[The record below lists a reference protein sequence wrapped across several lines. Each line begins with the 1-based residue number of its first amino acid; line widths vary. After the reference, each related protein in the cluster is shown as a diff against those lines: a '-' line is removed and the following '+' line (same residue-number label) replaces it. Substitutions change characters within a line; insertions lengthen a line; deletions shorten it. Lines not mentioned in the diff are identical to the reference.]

1 MITQIV
7 TFLIFFAVI
16 GCILY
21 GRRLIK
27 TEKVD
32 AVFGNPERALGG
44 THWVIVGSSF
54 LLLIWLYYSWDIA
67 KGFYPKSANE
77 LCQVAKVN
85 DSLLGLKYQFPIEER
100 EFKSTSQIKK
110 ENKNLRIIQNEIQN
124 SEKLNNQQ
132 KTILI
137 SFISKTNQLIP
148 LLTNED
154 LIENVTKQKIN
165 DITGKI
171 NLLTENFQKPD
182 YPFETEQELNQRLRA
197 VNEEGGWGITKV
209 DAGSGSIENT
219 LEVPLVPATKRGV
232 KFHTAAKELNL
243 ISDEFFKLRNHNPQF
258 KSRIKELKNEI
269 KSYRKDLSDN
279 EEIASTYAKNIV
291 KIARRIEFASIYP
304 PNTLN
309 QMQAAI
315 IKFENA
321 QKNAQGG
328 LRFIDMFLF
337 PAGTIV
343 ASGPSCSE
351 QGSGRWLPKPS
362 DTLNKFI
369 LMSKPSVG
377 YKDIPLLWI
386 QMVDV
391 SKMIG
396 FILPDWIADI
406 LPGEYPVHTKDGIVK
421 QNFKGGVLK
430 IVTGDFNLF
439 KLPVPYG
446 HIWDSFLRVFLGL
459 IFGILIGVPLG
470 LFMGLNRFAKGF
482 FDPLIELYRPVPP
495 LAWAPLI
502 ISVLGIDN
510 TGKVFLLFMVSLSIM
525 IISAR
530 AGASGTQLSKIHA
543 AHSLGASKKQILRYV
558 IFPNSLPEILTGIRV
573 AVGMCWGTLV
583 AAEFLAG
590 TTGIGFVENVAKK
603 YFQYEVIWITIFIMG
618 MLGLLFDI
626 TLRKIINKTIP
637 WRGKG

>member
-1 MITQIV
+1 MLTQII
-7 TFLIFFAVI
+7 TILILVSI
-16 GCILY
+16 VGCILY
-21 GRRLIK
+21 GRKLIR

-32 AVFGNPERALGG
+32 AVFGNPERAKGG
-44 THWVIVGSSF
+44 THWVIVGSSAI
-54 LLLIWLYYSWDIA
+54 LLIWLYYSWDIA

-100 EFKSTSQIKK
+100 EFKSTSIIRI
-110 ENKNLRIIQNEIQN
+110 ENKNLQKIVNEIQK
-124 SEKLNNQQ
+124 STDLNIEQ
-132 KTILI
+132 KKVLVE
-137 SFISKTNQLIP
+137 FANKTGQLIP
-148 LLTNED
+148 LLTNKYLME
-154 LIENVTKQKIN
+154 ESTKVKIKEMTN
-165 DITGKI
+165 KI
-171 NLLTENFQKPD
+171 RLLSSNFKKKD
-182 YPFETEQELNQRLRA
+182 YPFETEAEKNERQKA
-197 VNEEGGWGITKV
+197 VSEEGGWGIIKV
-209 DAGSGSIENT
+209 ESGTGSIENT
-219 LEVPLVPATKRGV
+219 IEVPLIPATDRGL
-232 KFHTAAKELNL
+232 KFHSAAEELQVIN
-243 ISDEFFKLRNHNPQF
+243 DEFFKLRNHNSNF
-258 KSRIKELKNEI
+258 KTSIKGLKNEI
-269 KSYRKDLSDN
+269 KSYRKNLDDTDEL
-279 EEIASTYAKNIV
+279 ASTYAKDIV
-291 KIARRIEFASIYP
+291 KIARRIEYASIYP
-304 PNTLN
+304 PDALN
-309 QMQAAI
+309 EMQNAI
-315 IKFENA
+315 IEFDNL
-321 QKNAQGG
+321 QKSEQGG
-328 LRFIDMFLF
+328 LRLIDMLLF

-362 DTLNKFI
+362 DTFNKFI

-377 YKDIPLLWI
+377 YKNIPLLWI
-386 QMVDV
+386 DMMDV
-391 SKMIG
+391 SKIIG

-406 LPGEYPVHTKDGIVK
+406 LPGKYPVHSKDGVVE
-421 QNFKGGVLK
+421 QNFKGKVLK
-430 IVTGDFNLF
+430 IVTGDFKLF
-439 KLPVPYG
+439 KIPVPYG

-459 IFGILIGVPLG
+459 VFGIIIGVPLG

-530 AGASGTQLSKIHA
+530 DGHSGTQLSKIHA
-543 AHSLGASKKQILRYV
+543 AHSLGASKRQILRYV

-618 MLGLLFDI
+618 MLGLLFDV
-626 TLRKIINKTIP
+626 TLRKIIDKTIP

>member
-1 MITQIV
+1 MLTQIL
-7 TFLIFFAVI
+7 TFLIFFAVV

-21 GRRLIK
+21 GRRLIR

-110 ENKNLRIIQNEIQN
+110 ENKNLKIIQSEIQN
-124 SEKLNNQQ
+124 SEELNSQQ

-137 SFISKTNQLIP
+137 SYISKTNQLIP

-154 LIENVTKQKIN
+154 LLEIETQQKIN

-171 NLLTENFQKPD
+171 NLLTESFQKPD
-182 YPFETEQELNQRLRA
+182 YPFESEQELNKRLKA
-197 VNEEGGWGITKV
+197 VEEEGGWGITKV

-219 LEVPLVPATKRGV
+219 LEVPLVPATYRGL
-232 KFHTAAKELNL
+232 KFHTAAQELNI

-258 KSRIKELKNEI
+258 KNKIKELKEEI
-269 KSYRKDLSDN
+269 KSYRKNLSDG
-279 EEIASTYAKNIV
+279 EEVASTYAKNIV

-304 PNTLN
+304 PNALDK
-309 QMQAAI
+309 MQAAI
-315 IKFENA
+315 VKFDNA
-321 QKNAQGG
+321 QKDAQGG
-328 LRFIDMFLF
+328 LRFIDIFLF

-396 FILPDWIADI
+396 FVLPDWIADI

-430 IVTGDFNLF
+430 IVTGDFNLL
-439 KLPVPYG
+439 KVPVPYG

-459 IFGILIGVPLG
+459 VFGILIGVPLG

-543 AHSLGASKKQILRYV
+543 AHSLGASKRQILRYV

-626 TLRKIINKTIP
+626 TLRKIIDKTIP

>member
-1 MITQIV
+1 MFTQFITILILVSIV
-7 TFLIFFAVI
+7 

-21 GRRLIK
+21 GRRLIR
-27 TEKVD
+27 TEKID
-32 AVFGNPERALGG
+32 AVFGNPERAKGG
-44 THWVIVGSSF
+44 THWIIVGSSAI
-54 LLLIWLYYSWDIA
+54 LLIWLYYSWDIA

-85 DSLLGLKYQFPIEER
+85 ESLLGLKYQFPIEER
-100 EFKSTSQIKK
+100 EFKSTSIIKI
-110 ENKNLRIIQNEIQN
+110 ENKNLQIITNEIQ
-124 SEKLNNQQ
+124 SSPDLSSPQ
-132 KTILI
+132 KTTLVG
-137 SFISKTNQLIP
+137 FINETRQLIP
-148 LLTNED
+148 LLTNENLMETD
-154 LIENVTKQKIN
+154 TKIQIKEMTDEIR
-165 DITGKI
+165 
-171 NLLTENFQKPD
+171 LLTSNFKKND
-182 YPFETEQELNQRLRA
+182 YPFETDEQKNERLKA
-197 VNEEGGWGITKV
+197 VSEEGGWGITKV
-209 DAGSGSIENT
+209 QSGTGSIENT
-219 LEVPLVPATKRGV
+219 IEVPLVPATNKGL
-232 KFHTAAKELNL
+232 KFDAAAKELEIIN
-243 ISDEFFKLRNHNPQF
+243 DKFFKLRNHNPQF
-258 KSRIKELKNEI
+258 KNSIKKLKDTIKE
-269 KSYRKDLSDN
+269 YRSNLGDT
-279 EEIASTYAKNIV
+279 EEVASNYAKNIV
-291 KIARRIEFASIYP
+291 KIARRIEYASIYP
-304 PNTLN
+304 PNALN
-309 QMQAAI
+309 EMQNAI
-315 IKFENA
+315 VEFDNV
-321 QKNAQGG
+321 QKSEQGG
-328 LRFIDMFLF
+328 LRFVDMFLF

-343 ASGPSCSE
+343 SSGTSCSE

-377 YKDIPLLWI
+377 YKNIPLLWI
-386 QMVDV
+386 DMMDV
-391 SKMIG
+391 SKIIG
-396 FILPDWIADI
+396 FILPDWIADV
-406 LPGEYPVHTKDGIVK
+406 LPGEYPIHTKDGVVE
-421 QNFKGGVLK
+421 QNFKGRVLK
-430 IVTGDFNLF
+430 VVTGDFKLF
-439 KLPVPYG
+439 KIPVPYG

-618 MLGLLFDI
+618 MLGLLFDV
-626 TLRKIINKTIP
+626 TLRKIIDKTIP

>member
-1 MITQIV
+1 MLTQIV
-7 TFLIFFAVI
+7 TILILFAVV

-77 LCQVAKVN
+77 LCQVGKVN

-100 EFKSTSQIKK
+100 ELKSTSQIKK
-110 ENKNLRIIQNEIQN
+110 ENKNLKKITFEIQN
-124 SEKLNNQQ
+124 SDSVNDQHKI
-132 KTILI
+132 ILMN
-137 SFISKTNQLIP
+137 FINKTNQLIP
-148 LLTNED
+148 LLTNVD
-154 LIENVTKQKIN
+154 LLENDTKQKID
-165 DITGKI
+165 DITGRI

-182 YPFETEQELNQRLRA
+182 YPFETEQELNDRLKA
-197 VNEEGGWGITKV
+197 VKEEGGWGITKIN
-209 DAGSGSIENT
+209 AGSGSIENT
-219 LEVPLVPATKRGV
+219 LEVPLIPATDRGL
-232 KFHTAAKELNL
+232 KFHAAAQELNL
-243 ISDEFFKLRNHNPQF
+243 ISEDFFKLRNHNPQF
-258 KSRIKELKNEI
+258 KNKIKEIKDEI
-269 KSYRKDLSDN
+269 KTFRKNLNDS
-279 EEIASTYAKNIV
+279 EEVASTYAKNIV

-304 PNTLN
+304 PNSLN
-309 QMQAAI
+309 KMQNAI
-315 IKFENA
+315 VKFDNA
-321 QKNAQGG
+321 QLQAQGG
-328 LRFIDMFLF
+328 LRFIDILLF

-362 DTLNKFI
+362 DTFNKFV

-386 QMVDV
+386 KMVDLSGLV
-391 SKMIG
+391 G

-421 QNFKGGVLK
+421 QNFKGAVLK
-430 IVTGDFNLF
+430 IATGDFNLL
-439 KLPVPYG
+439 KVPVPHG
-446 HIWDSFLRVFLGL
+446 HIWDSFVRVFLGL

-626 TLRKIINKTIP
+626 TLRKIIDKTIP

>member
-1 MITQIV
+1 MLTQIV
-7 TFLIFFAVI
+7 TFLIFFAII

-32 AVFGNPERALGG
+32 AVFGNPERARGG

-54 LLLIWLYYSWDIA
+54 LLLTWLYYSWDIA

-100 EFKSTSQIKK
+100 EFKSTAQIKK
-110 ENKNLRIIQNEIQN
+110 ENKNIKKISKEIQN
-124 SEKLNNQQ
+124 SKELNNQQ
-132 KTILI
+132 KTILLE
-137 SFISKTNQLIP
+137 FINETKQLIP
-148 LLTNED
+148 LLTRED
-154 LIENVTKQKIN
+154 LLETSTKLKIQEITSLIDLLNTNFRQK
-165 DITGKI
+165 
-171 NLLTENFQKPD
+171 D
-182 YPFETEQELNQRLRA
+182 YPFETESEK
-197 VNEEGGWGITKV
+197 NERQKAISEQGGWGLIKV
-209 DAGSGSIENT
+209 RSGTGSIENT
-219 LEVPLVPATKRGV
+219 IEVPLIPETDRGL
-232 KFHTAAKELNL
+232 KFHAAAQELQL
-243 ISDEFFKLRNHNPQF
+243 ISDEFFKLRNHNPLF
-258 KSRIKELKNEI
+258 KNKIKDLKEKI
-269 KSYRKDLSDN
+269 KDYRKSLDDSG
-279 EEIASTYAKNIV
+279 EVASSYAKDIM

-304 PNTLN
+304 PNALN
-309 QMQAAI
+309 DMKDAI
-315 IKFENA
+315 VDFDDV
-321 QKNAQGG
+321 QKAEQGN
-328 LRFIDMFLF
+328 LRLIDIILF

-362 DTLNKFI
+362 DTFNKFM
-369 LMSKPSVG
+369 LMLKPSVG
-377 YKDIPLLWI
+377 YKNIPLLWI
-386 QMVDV
+386 DMMDV
-391 SKMIG
+391 SKIIG

-406 LPGEYPVHTKDGIVK
+406 IPGEYPVHSKDGIVK
-421 QNFKGGVLK
+421 QNFKGYVLK
-430 IVTGDFNLF
+430 VVTGDFKLF
-439 KLPVPYG
+439 KIPVPYG

-459 IFGILIGVPLG
+459 VFGIIIGVPLG

-543 AHSLGASKKQILRYV
+543 AHSLGASKKQILRHV

-618 MLGLLFDI
+618 MLGLLFDV
-626 TLRKIINKTIP
+626 TLRKIIDKTIP

>member
-1 MITQIV
+1 MLTQLI

-85 DSLLGLKYQFPIEER
+85 DSLLGLKYQFPIEQR
-100 EFKSTSQIKK
+100 ELKSTSQIRQ
-110 ENKNLRIIQNEIQN
+110 ENKNLKKITLEIQN
-124 SEKLNNQQ
+124 SNDLNNEQ

-137 SFISKTNQLIP
+137 GFITKTKQLIP
-148 LLTNED
+148 LLTNEN
-154 LIENVTKQKIN
+154 LLEGETKQKIN

-171 NLLTENFQKPD
+171 NLLTENFKKPD
-182 YPFETEQELNQRLRA
+182 YPFENEQERNERLKA
-197 VNEEGGWGITKV
+197 VSEEGGWGITKV
-209 DAGSGSIENT
+209 DAGSGTIENT
-219 LEVPLVPATKRGV
+219 IEVPLVPATNRGL
-232 KFHTAAKELNL
+232 KFDAAAQELNL
-243 ISDEFFKLRNHNPQF
+243 ISDEFFKLRNHNPRF
-258 KSRIKELKNEI
+258 KNTIKELKNDV
-269 KSYRKDLSDN
+269 KVYRNDLNDS
-279 EEIASTYAKNIV
+279 EEVASSYAKNIV

-304 PNTLN
+304 PNALDK
-309 QMQAAI
+309 MQNAI
-315 IKFENA
+315 VNFDKA
-321 QKNAQGG
+321 QIEAQGG
-328 LRFIDMFLF
+328 LRFIDIFLF
-337 PAGTIV
+337 PAGTII

-362 DTLNKFI
+362 DTLNKFV

-377 YKDIPLLWI
+377 YKEIPLLWI
-386 QMVDV
+386 NMVDV

-406 LPGEYPVHTKDGIVK
+406 LPGDYPVHTKDGIVK
-421 QNFKGGVLK
+421 QNFKGKVLK
-430 IVTGDFNLF
+430 FVTGDFKLF
-439 KLPVPYG
+439 KIPVPYG

-459 IFGILIGVPLG
+459 VFGIIIGVPLG

-543 AHSLGASKKQILRYV
+543 AHSLGASKRQILRYV

-618 MLGLLFDI
+618 MLGLLFDV
-626 TLRKIINKTIP
+626 TLRKIIDKTIP

>member
-1 MITQIV
+1 MLTQII

-21 GRRLIK
+21 GRRLIR

-54 LLLIWLYYSWDIA
+54 LLLVWLYYSWDIA

-100 EFKSTSQIKK
+100 ELKSTSQIKQ
-110 ENKNLRIIQNEIQN
+110 ENKNLKKISIEIQN
-124 SEKLNNQQ
+124 SEGLNNQQ
-132 KTILI
+132 KTDLVG
-137 SFISKTNQLIP
+137 FINKTNQLIP

-154 LIENVTKQKIN
+154 LLENETKQKID
-165 DITGKI
+165 DITGRI

-182 YPFETEQELNQRLRA
+182 YPFETEQELNDRLRS
-197 VNEEGGWGITKV
+197 VSEEGGWGITKV

-219 LEVPLVPATKRGV
+219 IEVPLIPATERGL

-243 ISDEFFKLRNHNPQF
+243 ISDDFFKLRNHNQEF
-258 KSRIKELKNEI
+258 KKKINEI
-269 KSYRKDLSDN
+269 KDEIKIYRADLNDS
-279 EEIASTYAKNIV
+279 EEVASTYAKNIV
-291 KIARRIEFASIYP
+291 KIARRIEYASIYP
-304 PNTLN
+304 PNVLDK
-309 QMQAAI
+309 MQNAI
-315 IKFENA
+315 IKFDNA
-321 QKNAQGG
+321 QKEIQGG
-328 LRFIDMFLF
+328 LRFIDIFLF

-362 DTLNKFI
+362 DTFNKFI

-377 YKDIPLLWI
+377 YKDTPLLWI
-386 QMVDV
+386 DMVDV

-406 LPGEYPVHTKDGIVK
+406 LPGEYPVHNKDGIVK
-421 QNFKGGVLK
+421 ENFKGSVLK
-430 IVTGDFNLF
+430 FVTGDFKLF
-439 KLPVPYG
+439 KIPVPYG
-446 HIWDSFLRVFLGL
+446 HIWDSFMRVLLGL
-459 IFGILIGVPLG
+459 VFGIIIGVPLG

-626 TLRKIINKTIP
+626 TLRKIIDKTIP

>member
-1 MITQIV
+1 MLTQII
-7 TFLIFFAVI
+7 TILILVSI
-16 GCILY
+16 VGCILY
-21 GRRLIK
+21 GRKLIR
-27 TEKVD
+27 TEKID
-32 AVFGNPERALGG
+32 AVFGNPERAKGG
-44 THWVIVGSSF
+44 THWVIVGSSAI
-54 LLLIWLYYSWDIA
+54 LLVWLYYSWDIA

-85 DSLLGLKYQFPIEER
+85 DSLLGLKYQFPIEQR
-100 EFKSTSQIKK
+100 EYKSTSIIKI
-110 ENKNLRIIQNEIQN
+110 ENNNLQKIVNEIQKSPDLN
-124 SEKLNNQQ
+124 IEQEKVLVEFAN
-132 KTILI
+132 KT
-137 SFISKTNQLIP
+137 SQLIP
-148 LLTNED
+148 LLTNKY
-154 LIENVTKQKIN
+154 LMENNTKVKIKEM
-165 DITGKI
+165 TGQI
-171 NLLTENFQKPD
+171 RLLSSNFQKKD
-182 YPFETEQELNQRLRA
+182 YPFETEVEKNERQKA
-197 VNEEGGWGITKV
+197 VSEEGGWGIIKV
-209 DAGSGSIENT
+209 QSGTGSIENT
-219 LEVPLVPATKRGV
+219 IEVPLIPATDKGL
-232 KFHTAAKELNL
+232 KFHAAAGELQIIN
-243 ISDEFFKLRNHNPQF
+243 DEFFKLRNHNSYF
-258 KSRIKELKNEI
+258 KTSIKELKNEV
-269 KSYRKDLSDN
+269 KSYRKNLDDT
-279 EEIASTYAKNIV
+279 EEVASTYAKDIV
-291 KIARRIEFASIYP
+291 KIARRIEYASIYP
-304 PNTLN
+304 PDALN
-309 QMQAAI
+309 EMQNAI
-315 IKFENA
+315 IEFDNL
-321 QKNAQGG
+321 QKSEQGG
-328 LRFIDMFLF
+328 LRLIDILLF

-377 YKDIPLLWI
+377 YKNIPLLWI
-386 QMVDV
+386 DMMDV
-391 SKMIG
+391 SKIIG

-406 LPGEYPVHTKDGIVK
+406 LPGKYPVHNKDGIVK
-421 QNFKGGVLK
+421 QNFKGKVLK
-430 IVTGDFNLF
+430 IVTGDFKLF
-439 KLPVPYG
+439 KIPVPYG

-459 IFGILIGVPLG
+459 VFGIIIGVPLG

-543 AHSLGASKKQILRYV
+543 AHSLGASKRQILRYV

-618 MLGLLFDI
+618 MLGLLFDV

>member
-1 MITQIV
+1 MLTQII
-7 TFLIFFAVI
+7 TILILVSI
-16 GCILY
+16 VGCILY
-21 GRRLIK
+21 GRKLIR
-27 TEKVD
+27 TEKID
-32 AVFGNPERALGG
+32 AVFGNPERAKGG
-44 THWVIVGSSF
+44 THWVILGSTAI
-54 LLLIWLYYSWDIA
+54 LLIWLYYSWDIA

-77 LCQVAKVN
+77 LCQVAKIN
-85 DSLLGLKYQFPIEER
+85 ESLLGLKYQFPIEER
-100 EFKSTSQIKK
+100 EFKSTSIIKN
-110 ENKNLRIIQNEIQN
+110 ENKNLQKISNEIQN
-124 SEKLNNQQ
+124 SQDLNSQQ
-132 KTILI
+132 KTVLI
-137 SFISKTNQLIP
+137 GFVNKTGQLIP
-148 LLTNED
+148 LLTKDNLMEM
-154 LIENVTKQKIN
+154 ETKQKIEG
-165 DITGKI
+165 ITEKI
-171 NLLTENFQKPD
+171 NLLIENFKKPD
-182 YPFETEQELNQRLRA
+182 YPFETEEELNNRLQA
-197 VNEEGGWGITKV
+197 VKEQGEWGITTV
-209 DAGSGSIENT
+209 SAGTGSIENT
-219 LEVPLVPATKRGV
+219 FEVPLIPATDRGL
-232 KFHTAAKELNL
+232 KFNAAAEELKV
-243 ISDEFFKLRNHNPQF
+243 IDEEFFKLRNHNPQF
-258 KSRIKELKNEI
+258 KNSVKQIKDGI
-269 KSYRKDLSDN
+269 KAYRASLDDT
-279 EEIASTYAKNIV
+279 EEVASTYAKNIV
-291 KIARRIEFASIYP
+291 KITRRIEFASIYP
-304 PNTLN
+304 PNALN
-309 QMQAAI
+309 KMQKAI
-315 IKFENA
+315 MEFDNL
-321 QKNAQGG
+321 QKSEQGG
-328 LRFIDMFLF
+328 LRIIDVLLF

-343 ASGPSCSE
+343 SSGTSCSE

-377 YKDIPLLWI
+377 YKNIPLLWI
-386 QMVDV
+386 DMMDV
-391 SKMIG
+391 SKIIG
-396 FILPDWIADI
+396 FILPDWIADV
-406 LPGEYPVHTKDGIVK
+406 LPGEYPIHTNDGVVK
-421 QNFKGGVLK
+421 QNFKGKVLK
-430 IVTGDFNLF
+430 IVTGDFKLF
-439 KLPVPYG
+439 KIPVPYG

-459 IFGILIGVPLG
+459 VFGIIIGVPLG

-618 MLGLLFDI
+618 MLGLLFDV
-626 TLRKIINKTIP
+626 TLRKIIDKTIP

>member
-1 MITQIV
+1 MFTQFITILILVSIV
-7 TFLIFFAVI
+7 

-32 AVFGNPERALGG
+32 AVFGNPERAKGG
-44 THWVIVGSSF
+44 THWIIVGSSAI
-54 LLLIWLYYSWDIA
+54 LLVWLYYSWDIA

-85 DSLLGLKYQFPIEER
+85 ESLLGLKYQFPIEER
-100 EFKSTSQIKK
+100 EFKSTSIIKI
-110 ENKNLRIIQNEIQN
+110 ENKNLSKISNEIQSSQQLN
-124 SEKLNNQQ
+124 SQQ
-132 KTILI
+132 KTTLVG
-137 SFISKTNQLIP
+137 FVNKTSQLIP
-148 LLTNED
+148 LLTNEN
-154 LIENVTKQKIN
+154 LMEMETKIKIKEMT
-165 DITGKI
+165 DELR
-171 NLLTENFQKPD
+171 LLSSNFQKKD
-182 YPFETEQELNQRLRA
+182 YPFETPDEKSARQIAVSEQ
-197 VNEEGGWGITKV
+197 GDWGIIKV
-209 DAGSGSIENT
+209 QAGTGSIENT
-219 LEVPLVPATKRGV
+219 IEVPLIAATDRGL
-232 KFHTAAKELNL
+232 KFQAAAEELTIIN
-243 ISDEFFKLRNHNPQF
+243 DKFFKLRNHNPQF
-258 KSRIKELKNEI
+258 KNSIKQLKEDI
-269 KSYRKDLSDN
+269 KAYRKDLSDA
-279 EEIASTYAKNIV
+279 EEIASNYAKDIV

-304 PNTLN
+304 PSALN
-309 QMQAAI
+309 EMQNAI
-315 IKFENA
+315 VEFDNL
-321 QKNAQGG
+321 QKAEQGG
-328 LRFIDMFLF
+328 LRFVDIFLF

-343 ASGPSCSE
+343 SSGTSCSE

-377 YKDIPLLWI
+377 YKNIPLLWI
-386 QMVDV
+386 DMMDV
-391 SKMIG
+391 SKIVG

-406 LPGEYPVHTKDGIVK
+406 LPGEYPVHSSDGVVK
-421 QNFKGGVLK
+421 QNFKGKVLK
-430 IVTGDFNLF
+430 VVTGDFKLF
-439 KLPVPYG
+439 KIPVPYG

-459 IFGILIGVPLG
+459 VFGILIGVPLG

-618 MLGLLFDI
+618 MLGLLFDV
-626 TLRKIINKTIP
+626 TLRKIIDKTIP

>member
-1 MITQIV
+1 MLTQII
-7 TFLIFFAVI
+7 TIF
-16 GCILY
+16 ILY

-32 AVFGNPERALGG
+32 AVFGNPERAKGG
-44 THWVIVGSSF
+44 THWIIVGSSAI
-54 LLLIWLYYSWDIA
+54 LLIWLYYSWDIA

-85 DSLLGLKYQFPIEER
+85 ESLLGLKYQFPIEER
-100 EFKSTSQIKK
+100 EFKSTSIIKI
-110 ENKNLRIIQNEIQN
+110 ENKNLKKITAEIQN
-124 SEKLNNQQ
+124 SPDLNNQQ
-132 KTILI
+132 KTILLEYI
-137 SFISKTNQLIP
+137 NKTGQLIP
-148 LLTNED
+148 LLTNDSLMETD
-154 LIENVTKQKIN
+154 TRIKIKEMT
-165 DITGKI
+165 DELR
-171 NLLTENFQKPD
+171 LLSSNFKKKD
-182 YPFETEQELNQRLRA
+182 YPFETEEEK
-197 VNEEGGWGITKV
+197 NERQIAISEQGDWGIIKV
-209 DAGSGSIENT
+209 SAGTGSIENT
-219 LEVPLVPATKRGV
+219 IEVPLVPATDRGL
-232 KFHTAAKELNL
+232 KFHAAAEELTL
-243 ISDEFFKLRNHNPQF
+243 INDKFFKLRNHNPQF
-258 KSRIKELKNEI
+258 KNSIKKLKEDIKE
-269 KSYRKDLSDN
+269 YRKSLNDT
-279 EEIASTYAKNIV
+279 EEVASSFAKDIV

-304 PNTLN
+304 PNALN
-309 QMQAAI
+309 DMQNAI
-315 IKFENA
+315 IEFDNL
-321 QKNAQGG
+321 QKSEQGG
-328 LRFIDMFLF
+328 LRLIDILLF

-343 ASGPSCSE
+343 SSGTSCSE

-377 YKDIPLLWI
+377 YKNIPLLWI
-386 QMVDV
+386 DMMDV
-391 SKMIG
+391 SKIIG

-406 LPGEYPVHTKDGIVK
+406 LPGDYPVHTKDGIVK
-421 QNFKGGVLK
+421 QNFKGQVLK
-430 IVTGDFNLF
+430 LVTGDFKLF
-439 KLPVPYG
+439 KIPVPYG

-459 IFGILIGVPLG
+459 IFGIIIGVPLG

-543 AHSLGASKKQILRYV
+543 AHSLGASKKQILRHV

-618 MLGLLFDI
+618 MLGLLFDV
-626 TLRKIINKTIP
+626 TLRKIIDKTIP

>member
-1 MITQIV
+1 MLTQIV
-7 TFLIFFAVI
+7 TFLIFFAVV

-21 GRRLIK
+21 GRRLIR

-32 AVFGNPERALGG
+32 AVFGNPERARGG

-54 LLLIWLYYSWDIA
+54 LLLVWLYYSWDIA

-100 EFKSTSQIKK
+100 QFKSTSQIKK
-110 ENKNLRIIQNEIQN
+110 ENKNLQIILDEIQN
-124 SEKLNNQQ
+124 SNELNSQQ
-132 KTILI
+132 KIILAN
-137 SFISKTNQLIP
+137 FINKTNQLIP

-154 LIENVTKQKIN
+154 LLEIDTRQKID
-165 DITGKI
+165 DITGRI

-182 YPFETEQELNQRLRA
+182 YPFESEQEYDERQKA
-197 VNEEGGWGITKV
+197 ISEEGGWGIVKV
-209 DAGSGSIENT
+209 SAGTGSIENT
-219 LEVPLVPATKRGV
+219 IEVPLIPATDRGL
-232 KFHTAAKELNL
+232 KFHAAAKELNL
-243 ISDEFFKLRNHNPQF
+243 ISDDFFKLRNHNPQF
-258 KSRIKELKNEI
+258 KEKIKELKDEI
-269 KSYRKDLSDN
+269 KSYRQDLDSEDLS
-279 EEIASTYAKNIV
+279 SMYAKNIV

-304 PNTLN
+304 PNALDK
-309 QMQAAI
+309 MQNAI
-315 IKFENA
+315 IKFDVA
-321 QKNAQGG
+321 QKEAQGG
-328 LRFIDMFLF
+328 LRFIDIFLF
-337 PAGTIV
+337 PAGTII

-362 DTLNKFI
+362 DTFNKFA
-369 LMSKPSVG
+369 LMLKPSVG

-386 QMVDV
+386 DMVDV

-396 FILPDWIADI
+396 FVLPDWIADI
-406 LPGEYPVHTKDGIVK
+406 LPGDYPVHTKDGIVK
-421 QNFKGGVLK
+421 QNFKGYVLK
-430 IVTGDFNLF
+430 VVTGDFELF
-439 KLPVPYG
+439 KIPVPYG
-446 HIWDSFLRVFLGL
+446 HIWDSFMRVFLGL
-459 IFGILIGVPLG
+459 VFGILIGVPLG

-618 MLGLLFDI
+618 MLGLLFDV
-626 TLRKIINKTIP
+626 TLRKIIDKTIP

>member
-1 MITQIV
+1 MLTQIV
-7 TFLIFFAVI
+7 TFLIFFAVV

-21 GRRLIK
+21 GRRLIR

-110 ENKNLRIIQNEIQN
+110 ENKNLKIIQSEIQN
-124 SEKLNNQQ
+124 SEKLNDQQ
-132 KTILI
+132 KIELV
-137 SFISKTNQLIP
+137 SFLDKTNQLIP

-154 LIENVTKQKIN
+154 LLENETKQKII
-165 DITGKI
+165 DIAGKI

-182 YPFETEQELNQRLRA
+182 YPFENEQELNNRLKA

-209 DAGSGSIENT
+209 DSGSGSIENT
-219 LEVPLVPATKRGV
+219 LEVPLVPATDRGL
-232 KFHTAAKELNL
+232 KFHTAAIELNL
-243 ISDEFFKLRNHNPQF
+243 ISNEFFKMRNHNPQF
-258 KSRIKELKNEI
+258 KSKIKELKDEI
-269 KSYRKDLSDN
+269 KSYRKNLNDN
-279 EEIASTYAKNIV
+279 EEIASIYAKDIV

-304 PNTLN
+304 PNALDK
-309 QMQAAI
+309 MQDAI
-315 IKFENA
+315 VKFDIA
-321 QKNAQGG
+321 QLQAQGG
-328 LRFIDMFLF
+328 LRLIDIFLF

-362 DTLNKFI
+362 DTFNKFI

-421 QNFKGGVLK
+421 QNFKSGVLK
-430 IVTGDFNLF
+430 IVTGDFKLF
-439 KLPVPYG
+439 KVPVPYG

-459 IFGILIGVPLG
+459 VFGILIGVPLG

-543 AHSLGASKKQILRYV
+543 AHSLGASKKQILRHV

-626 TLRKIINKTIP
+626 TLRKIIDKTIP